1 MYQIDFQKPIA
12 IHFIGIGGISMSGL
26 AEILLKEGFRVTGSD
41 SAVSALTKHL
51 EAGGAVVY
59 QGQRA
64 SNISPDTD
72 LVVYTAAVHPDNPE
86 FAEAVRQ
93 GLPMLTRAELLGQMM
108 KNYRQAVAI
117 AGTHGKTTTTSMV
130 TEILLAADADPT
142 ISVGGILH
150 SIGGNIRVGHSDCFV
165 TEACEYTNSFHS
177 FFPTIEVILNIRED
191 HLDFFKDLNDIRNS
205 FHTFAKLLAGDGLL
219 IINADIPGYRE
230 LMNDLAC
237 PMVTFALEAEDADYR
252 AEQITYNEKGYASF
266 DVIRRG
272 RKIGHL
278 DLEVPG
284 EHNIANALAAAA
296 VADALHIPE
305 EAIEKGL
312 DGYTG
317 TERRFEFKGNLGGV
331 EIVDDYAH
339 HPDEIKATL
348 LAAEKLH
355 KKKIW
360 CVFQPHTYTRTKA
373 LMGEFA
379 KALSLADEVVL
390 AKIYPARETDTL
402 GISSAD
408 LAVEIEKLGTPVH
421 YFESFGEIEKFLLEN
436 LVPNELLIT
445 MGAGDVVKIG
455 ETLLGK

>member
-1 MYQIDFQKPIA
+1 M
-12 IHFIGIGGISMSGL
+12 
-26 AEILLKEGFRVTGSD
+26 
-41 SAVSALTKHL
+41 
-51 EAGGAVVY
+51 
-59 QGQRA
+59 
-64 SNISPDTD
+64 
-72 LVVYTAAVHPDNPE
+72 
-86 FAEAVRQ
+86 
-93 GLPMLTRAELLGQMM
+93 
-108 KNYRQAVAI
+108 
-117 AGTHGKTTTTSMV
+117 
-130 TEILLAADADPT
+130 
-142 ISVGGILH
+142 
-150 SIGGNIRVGHSDCFV
+150 
-165 TEACEYTNSFHS
+165 
-177 FFPTIEVILNIRED
+177 
-191 HLDFFKDLNDIRNS
+191 
-205 FHTFAKLLAGDGLL
+205 
-219 IINADIPGYRE
+219 
-230 LMNDLAC
+230 
-237 PMVTFALEAEDADYR
+237 
-252 AEQITYNEKGYASF
+252 
-266 DVIRRG
+266 IRRG